1 MKIHNIEQRTP
12 EWYAIRRGVFTA
24 SGVGEYAL
32 EPVRVTLT
40 VDDIKTELDALGIP
54 RKGITKKDDLI
65 SLLPDPAKYE
75 ELTKGALTAILKSIS
90 DEKPKDAWQI
100 EMEDKA
106 EKAMLYNIPV
116 QRGNA
121 LEDEAR
127 RYYEQRTGYE
137 VTQVGFV
144 THDTGG
150 FGCSPDGLIYK
161 SRLCEHAGN
170 ITIVDDVPAHGLEI
184 KCPMPETHM
193 RYLLD
198 GKLPDDYELQ
208 VHMSMAVTGLNRW
221 DFLSYCPGEAQ
232 LLLTIERTEYTDKL
246 EAGLKRLVAEKRK
259 IKAKLGAL
267 WTAEKERGIA

>member
-12 EWYAIRRGVFTA
+12 EWYAIRKGVFTA

-40 VDDIKTELDALGIP
+40 VDEIKNELDTLGIP
-54 RKGITKKDDLI
+54 RKGVTKKDDLI
-65 SLLPDPAKYE
+65 ALLPDPSKYE

-137 VTQVGFV
+137 VTQVGFI
-144 THDTGG
+144 THDSG
-150 FGCSPDGLIYK
+150 FGCSPDGLVYLF
-161 SRLCEHAGN
+161 SDCA
-170 ITIVDDVPAHGLEI
+170 DDPNKLFHGIEI
-184 KCPMPETHM
+184 KCPMNENAM

-198 GKLPDDYELQ
+198 GELPEEYKLQ

-232 LLLTIERTEYTDKL
+232 LLLTIERDEYTDKL

-267 WTAEKERGIA
+267 WTAEKERGIS

>member
-1 MKIHNIEQRTP
+1 M
-12 EWYAIRRGVFTA
+12 
-24 SGVGEYAL
+24 GEYAL

-40 VDDIKTELDALGIP
+40 VDEIKNELDTLGIP
-54 RKGITKKDDLI
+54 RKGVTKKDDLI
-65 SLLPDPAKYE
+65 ALLPDPSKYE

-127 RYYEQRTGYE
+127 RYYEQRTGFE
-137 VTQVGFV
+137 VTQVGFI
-144 THDTGG
+144 THDSG
-150 FGCSPDGLIYK
+150 FGCSPDGLVYLF
-161 SRLCEHAGN
+161 SDCA
-170 ITIVDDVPAHGLEI
+170 DDPNKLSHGIEI
-184 KCPMPETHM
+184 KCPMNENAM

-198 GKLPDDYELQ
+198 GDLPEEYKLQ

-232 LLLTIERTEYTDKL
+232 LLLTIERTEDTDKL

>member
-1 MKIHNIEQRTP
+1 MITHNIEQRTP

-40 VDDIKTELDALGIP
+40 VDEIKAELDTLIIP
-54 RKGITKKDDLI
+54 RKGVTKKDDLI
-65 SLLPDPAKYE
+65 ALLPDPSKYE

-100 EMEDKA
+100 EMEDKS

-127 RYYEQRTGYE
+127 RYYEQRTGFE
-137 VTQVGFV
+137 VTQAGFI
-144 THDTGG
+144 THEMGG
-150 FGCSPDGLIYK
+150 FGCSPDGLVFE
-161 SRLCEHAGN
+161 SQLCKHAGN
-170 ITIVDDVPAHGLEI
+170 ITVVDHAPTHGIEI

-198 GKLPDDYELQ
+198 GELPEEYKLQ
-208 VHMSMAVTGLNRW
+208 VHMSMAVTGLSRW

-232 LLLTIERTEYTDKL
+232 LLLTIERNEYTEQL

>member
-1 MKIHNIEQRTP
+1 MITHNIEQRTP
-12 EWYAIRRGVFTA
+12 EWHAIRRGVFTA
-24 SGVGEYAL
+24 SCVGEYAL

-40 VDDIKTELDALGIP
+40 VDEIKTELDTLGIP
-54 RKGITKKDDLI
+54 RKGVTKKDDLI
-65 SLLPDPAKYE
+65 ALLPDPAKHE

-121 LEDEAR
+121 LEDDAR

-137 VTQVGFV
+137 VTQVGFI

-150 FGCSPDGLIYK
+150 FGCSPDGLVYRK
-161 SRLCEHAGN
+161 GPWS
-170 ITIVDDVPAHGLEI
+170 DDMPALSHGIEI
-184 KCPMPETHM
+184 KSPMNENAM

-198 GKLPDDYELQ
+198 GELPEEYKLQ

-232 LLLTIERTEYTDKL
+232 LLLTIERNDTTDQL

>member
-40 VDDIKTELDALGIP
+40 VDEIKNELDTLGIP
-54 RKGITKKDDLI
+54 RKGVTKKDDLI
-65 SLLPDPAKYE
+65 ALLPDPAKYE

-127 RYYEQRTGYE
+127 RYYEQRTGFE
-137 VTQVGFV
+137 VTQVGFI

-150 FGCSPDGLIYK
+150 FGCSPDGLIMD
-161 SRLCEHAGN
+161 RAENPNRTGMH
-170 ITIVDDVPAHGLEI
+170 HGIEI

-232 LLLTIERTEYTDKL
+232 LLLTIERDEYTEQL

>member
-24 SGVGEYAL
+24 SSVGEYAL

-40 VDDIKTELDALGIP
+40 VDEIKGELDLLGIS
-54 RKGITKKDDLI
+54 RKGVTKKDDLI
-65 SLLPDPAKYE
+65 ALLPDPAKYE

-127 RYYEQRTGYE
+127 RYYEQRTGFE
-137 VTQVGFV
+137 VTRVGFI
-144 THDTGG
+144 THDSG
-150 FGCSPDGLIYK
+150 FGCSPDGLVYK
-161 SRLCEHAGN
+161 SRLCKHDGI
-170 ITIVDDVPAHGLEI
+170 ITIVDDVPAHGIEI
-184 KCPMPETHM
+184 KCPMNENAM

-198 GKLPDDYELQ
+198 GELPEEYKLQ

-232 LLLTIERTEYTDKL
+232 LLLTIERNEYTEQL

>member
-1 MKIHNIEQRTP
+1 LKIHNIEQRTP

-24 SGVGEYAL
+24 FSVGEYAL

-40 VDDIKTELDALGIP
+40 VDDVKAELDALGIP
-54 RKGITKKDDLI
+54 RKGVTKKDDLI
-65 SLLPDPAKYE
+65 ALLPDPAKYE

-127 RYYEQRTGYE
+127 RYYEQRTGFV
-137 VTQVGFV
+137 VTQVGFI
-144 THDTGG
+144 THETGG
-150 FGCSPDGLIYK
+150 FGCSPDGLVYLF
-161 SRLCEHAGN
+161 SDCA
-170 ITIVDDVPAHGLEI
+170 DDPNKLSHGIEI

-198 GKLPDDYELQ
+198 GKLPDDYRMQIE
-208 VHMSMAVTGLNRW
+208 MSLAVTGLNRW

-232 LLLTIERTEYTDKL
+232 LLLTIYRTEDTDQL

>member
-1 MKIHNIEQRTP
+1 MKIHNIDQRTP

-40 VDDIKTELDALGIP
+40 VDEIKNELDTLGIP
-54 RKGITKKDDLI
+54 RKCVTKKDDLI
-65 SLLPDPAKYE
+65 ALLPDPSKYE

-127 RYYEQRTGYE
+127 RYYEQRTGFE
-137 VTQVGFV
+137 VTQVGFI
-144 THDTGG
+144 THDSG
-150 FGCSPDGLIYK
+150 FGCSPDGLVYLF
-161 SRLCEHAGN
+161 SDCA
-170 ITIVDDVPAHGLEI
+170 DDPNKLSHGIEI
-184 KCPMPETHM
+184 KCPMNENAM

-198 GKLPDDYELQ
+198 GDLPEEYKLQ

-232 LLLTIERTEYTDKL
+232 LLLTIERDEYTDQL

>member
-1 MKIHNIEQRTP
+1 MIIHNIEQRSP

-24 SGVGEYAL
+24 SGVDEYAM

-40 VDDIKTELDALGIP
+40 VDEIKGELDLLGIT
-54 RKGITKKDDLI
+54 RKGVTKRDGLI
-65 SLLPDPAKYE
+65 ELLPDPAKYE
-75 ELTKGALTAILKSIS
+75 ELTKGALTVILKSIS

-106 EKAMLYNIPV
+106 EKAMAYNIPV

-127 RYYEQRTGYE
+127 RYYEQRTGTK
-137 VTQVGFV
+137 VHQVGFI
-144 THDTGG
+144 THDSGG
-150 FGCSPDGLIYK
+150 FGCSPDGLCLYK
-161 SRLCEHAGN
+161 MFEEVSSNPCREEFS
-170 ITIVDDVPAHGLEI
+170 HGIEI

-198 GKLPDDYELQ
+198 GKLPDDYLMQIE
-208 VHMSMAVTGLNRW
+208 MSLAVTGLNRW

-232 LLLTIERTEYTDKL
+232 LLLTIYRTEDTDKL

>member
-24 SGVGEYAL
+24 SSVGEYAL

-40 VDDIKTELDALGIP
+40 VDEVKGELDLLGIP
-54 RKGITKKDDLI
+54 RKGVTKKDDLI
-65 SLLPDPAKYE
+65 ALLPDPSKYE

-121 LEDEAR
+121 LEDDAR

-137 VTQVGFV
+137 VTQVGFI
-144 THDTGG
+144 THEMGG
-150 FGCSPDGLIYK
+150 FGCSPDGLIYENQ
-161 SRLCEHAGN
+161 LCKHAGN
-170 ITIVDDVPAHGLEI
+170 ITVVDHTPTHGIEI
-184 KCPMPETHM
+184 KCPMNENAM

-198 GKLPDDYELQ
+198 GELPEEYKLQ

-232 LLLTIERTEYTDKL
+232 LLLTIERNEYTEQL

-267 WTAEKERGIA
+267 WAAEKERGVA

>member
-32 EPVRVTLT
+32 EPVRVTRT
-40 VDDIKTELDALGIP
+40 VDEIKNELDTLGIP
-54 RKGITKKDDLI
+54 RKGVTKKDDLI
-65 SLLPDPAKYE
+65 ALLPDPAKHE

-127 RYYEQRTGYE
+127 RYYEQRTGFE
-137 VTQVGFV
+137 VTQVGFI
-144 THDTGG
+144 THDSGG
-150 FGCSPDGLIYK
+150 FGCSPDGLIKNADLLNEY
-161 SRLCEHAGN
+161 
-170 ITIVDDVPAHGLEI
+170 DHGIEI
-184 KCPMPETHM
+184 KCPMNEGAM

-198 GKLPDDYELQ
+198 GELPEEYKLQ

-232 LLLTIERTEYTDKL
+232 LLLTIERNEYTEQL

>member
-1 MKIHNIEQRTP
+1 MITHNIEQRTP

-24 SGVGEYAL
+24 SNVGEYAL

-40 VDDIKTELDALGIP
+40 VDEIKAELDTLGIP
-54 RKGITKKDDLI
+54 RKGVTKKDDLI
-65 SLLPDPAKYE
+65 ALLPDPAKYE

-127 RYYEQRTGYE
+127 RYYEQRTGFE
-137 VTQVGFV
+137 VTQVGFI

-150 FGCSPDGLIYK
+150 FGCSPDGLVLDDK
-161 SRLCEHAGN
+161 SRPDADY
-170 ITIVDDVPAHGLEI
+170 THGIEI

-232 LLLTIERTEYTDKL
+232 LLLTIERTEDTDKL

>member
-1 MKIHNIEQRTP
+1 MITHNIEQRTP

-40 VDDIKTELDALGIP
+40 VDDIKGELDTLSIP
-54 RKGITKKDDLI
+54 RKGVTKKDDLI
-65 SLLPDPAKYE
+65 ALLPDPTKYE
-75 ELTKGALTAILKSIS
+75 ELTKGALTAILESIS

-121 LEDEAR
+121 LEDDAR
-127 RYYEQRTGYE
+127 KYYEQRTGFE
-137 VTQVGFV
+137 VTQVGFI
-144 THDTGG
+144 THETGG
-150 FGCSPDGLIYK
+150 FGCSPDGLVSIH
-161 SRLCEHAGN
+161 S
-170 ITIVDDVPAHGLEI
+170 ITGDTNTLWSHGIEI
-184 KCPMPETHM
+184 KCPMPKTHM

-232 LLLTIERTEYTDKL
+232 LLLTIERDEYTEQL

>member
-24 SGVGEYAL
+24 SSVGEYAL

-40 VDDIKTELDALGIP
+40 VDEIKAELDTLGIP
-54 RKGITKKDDLI
+54 RKGVTKKDDLI
-65 SLLPDPAKYE
+65 ALLPDPSKYE

-106 EKAMLYNIPV
+106 EKAMAYNIPV

-121 LEDEAR
+121 LEDDAR
-127 RYYEQRTGYE
+127 RYYEQRTGFE
-137 VTQVGFV
+137 VTQVGFI

-150 FGCSPDGLIYK
+150 FGCSPDGLVLDDK
-161 SRLCEHAGN
+161 SRPDSDY
-170 ITIVDDVPAHGLEI
+170 THGLEI

-198 GKLPDDYELQ
+198 GKLPEDYELQ

-232 LLLTIERTEYTDKL
+232 LLLTIERTEDTDKL

>member
-40 VDDIKTELDALGIP
+40 VDEIKNELDTLGIP
-54 RKGITKKDDLI
+54 RKGVTKKDDLI
-65 SLLPDPAKYE
+65 ALLPDPAKHE

-127 RYYEQRTGYE
+127 RYYEQRTGTK
-137 VTQVGFV
+137 VHQVGFI
-144 THDTGG
+144 THDSGG
-150 FGCSPDGLIYK
+150 FGCSPDGLI
-161 SRLCEHAGN
+161 SSE
-170 ITIVDDVPAHGLEI
+170 DDAYIAPQFGEKELDFCYGLEI

-198 GKLPDDYELQ
+198 GELPGDYELQ

-221 DFLSYCPGEAQ
+221 HFLSYCPGEAQ
-232 LLLTIERTEYTDKL
+232 LLLTIERNEYTDQL
-246 EAGLKRLVAEKRK
+246 ESGLKRLVAEKRK

>member
-1 MKIHNIEQRTP
+1 MITHNIEQRTP

-40 VDDIKTELDALGIP
+40 VDDIKAELDALNIP
-54 RKGITKKDDLI
+54 RKGVTKKDDLI
-65 SLLPDPAKYE
+65 ALLPDPEQYQD
-75 ELTKGALTAILKSIS
+75 LTKGALTAILKSIS

-121 LEDEAR
+121 LENEAR
-127 RYYEQRTGYE
+127 RYYEQRTGFE
-137 VTQVGFV
+137 VAQIGFI

-150 FGCSPDGLIYK
+150 FGCSPDGLVYK
-161 SRLCEHAGN
+161 SRIYEHAGN
-170 ITIVDDVPAHGLEI
+170 ITIVDDVPAHGIEI

-198 GKLPDDYELQ
+198 GKLPDDYRMQIE
-208 VHMSMAVTGLNRW
+208 MSLAVTGLNRW

-232 LLLTIERTEYTDKL
+232 LLLTIHRTEDTDKL

>member
-1 MKIHNIEQRTP
+1 MITHNIEQRTP

-40 VDDIKTELDALGIP
+40 VDEVKAELDALGIP
-54 RKGITKKDDLI
+54 RKGVTKKDGLI
-65 SLLPDPAKYE
+65 ALLLDPAKYE
-75 ELTKGALTAILKSIS
+75 ELTKGALTVILKSIS

-106 EKAMLYNIPV
+106 EKAMAYNIPV

-121 LEDEAR
+121 LEDDAR
-127 RYYEQRTGYE
+127 RYYEQRTGFE
-137 VTQVGFV
+137 ITQVGFI
-144 THDTGG
+144 THETGG
-150 FGCSPDGLIYK
+150 FGCSPDGLIYENQ
-161 SRLCEHAGN
+161 LCKHAGN
-170 ITIVDDVPAHGLEI
+170 ITVIDCVPTHGLEI

-198 GKLPDDYELQ
+198 GKLPDDYRMQIE
-208 VHMSMAVTGLNRW
+208 MSLAVTGLNRW

-232 LLLTIERTEYTDKL
+232 LLVTIHRTEDTDKL

>member
-24 SGVGEYAL
+24 SSVGEYAL

-40 VDDIKTELDALGIP
+40 VDDVKAELDLLGIP
-54 RKGITKKDDLI
+54 RKGVTKKDELI
-65 SLLPDPAKYE
+65 ALLPDPAKYE

-127 RYYEQRTGYE
+127 RYYEQRTGTK
-137 VTQVGFV
+137 VHRVGFV
-144 THDTGG
+144 THEAG
-150 FGCSPDGLIYK
+150 FGCSPDGLVYEN
-161 SRLCEHAGN
+161 RLHKHAGN
-170 ITIVDDVPAHGLEI
+170 ITVVNHIPTHGLEI

-198 GKLPDDYELQ
+198 GKLPDDYLMQIE
-208 VHMSMAVTGLNRW
+208 MSLAVTGLNRW

-232 LLLTIERTEYTDKL
+232 LLLTIYRTEDTDKL
-246 EAGLKRLVAEKRK
+246 EVGLKRLVAEKRK
-259 IKAKLGAL
+259 IKARLGAL

>member
-1 MKIHNIEQRTP
+1 MITHNIEQRTP

-40 VDDIKTELDALGIP
+40 VDEVKTELDALGIP

-65 SLLPDPAKYE
+65 ALLPDPAKHE

-106 EKAMLYNIPV
+106 EKAMTYNIPV

-121 LEDEAR
+121 LEDDAR

-137 VTQVGFV
+137 VTQVGFI

-150 FGCSPDGLIYK
+150 LGCSPDGLIYK
-161 SRLCEHAGN
+161 SRLYEHAGN
-170 ITIVDDVPAHGLEI
+170 ITIIDDVPAHGLEI

-198 GKLPDDYELQ
+198 GELPDDYELQ

-232 LLLTIERTEYTDKL
+232 LLLTIKRTAYTDQL
-246 EAGLKRLVAEKRK
+246 EAGLKRLVTEKRK

-267 WTAEKERGIA
+267 WIAEKERGIA